1 MDRRCGLIGSVI
13 RKTLIGTIVLVLL
26 LFAAVSTWRLPAAI
40 GGSAV
45 RGIWLIG
52 ILYGVVFALIARL
65 LFSRGATGSKDV
77 AGTGR
82 SGELSELSEE
92 VANLN
97 EASTLQFLL
106 TNRLTAIAGWKSAA
120 LFLLDEE
127 KSRYVC
133 VRTCGDMTTKKV
145 EQLQFKRSEA
155 FFQEVFENRN
165 RHHDAA
171 LRIHGASLSNAQMA
185 DLIERQG
192 YTHFV
197 PLVNHSRLLGFILVA
212 GLSRLEVTQDQLLR
226 AVVSQAAAA
235 ADSLMMRENQALDL
249 LTGFMKPAFF
259 ELRMEEEMRRSR
271 RLRNAFS
278 VLLLDIDELKAIN
291 DRWGDQAG
299 DDVIRTITGS
309 VREKLRKTDVACR
322 RGGEEFAVLLPD
334 TSSEQARIVAEN
346 LRGLVES
353 LRIRLD
359 HARGETGCTVSI
371 GIAEHNPDEPTFGDA
386 ILQKAQQALIQ
397 AKTRGKNSIAVYDSS
412 LPL

>member
-1 MDRRCGLIGSVI
+1 MI
-13 RKTLIGTIVLVLL
+13 RKTLIGTILLVLL
-26 LFAAVSTWRLPAAI
+26 LFATVSTWRLPAGF
-40 GGSAV
+40 GGSAA
-45 RGIWLIG
+45 RGIWLVG
-52 ILYGVVFALIARL
+52 ILVGIVIALVARL
-65 LFSRGATGSKDV
+65 LFARGATGGKV
-77 AGTGR
+77 AVGTGR
-82 SGELSELSEE
+82 SEELSELSEE

-106 TNRLTAIAGWKSAA
+106 TNRLTAIVGWKSAA

-127 KSRYVC
+127 KSRYLC
-133 VRTCGDMTTKKV
+133 VRSCGDMTTKKV
-145 EQLQFKRSEA
+145 EQLQFKRTET
-155 FFQEVFENRN
+155 FFQDVFENRN

-171 LRIHGASLSNAQMA
+171 LRIQGASLSNPQMA
-185 DLIERQG
+185 ALIERHG
-192 YTHFV
+192 FTHFV
-197 PLVNHSRLLGFILVA
+197 PLVNQSRLLGFLLVA
-212 GLSRLEVTQDQLLR
+212 GLTRLEVIQEQLLR
-226 AVVSQAAAA
+226 AVVSQAAAT
-235 ADSLMMRENQALDL
+235 ADALMMRENQALDL

-299 DDVIRTITGS
+299 DDVIRTITVA
-309 VREKLRKTDVACR
+309 VRDKLRKTDLACR

-334 TSSEQARIVAEN
+334 TGSDQARIVAEN
-346 LRGLVES
+346 LRGLVEG

-359 HARGETGCTVSI
+359 QARGETGCTVSI

-397 AKTRGKNSIAVYDSS
+397 AKTRGKNSIAVYDAS